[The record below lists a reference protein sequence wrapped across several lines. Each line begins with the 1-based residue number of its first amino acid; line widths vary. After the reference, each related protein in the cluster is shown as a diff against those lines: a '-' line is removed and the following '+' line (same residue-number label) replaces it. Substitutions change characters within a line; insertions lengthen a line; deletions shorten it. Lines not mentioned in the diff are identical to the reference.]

1 MKNILETQK
10 NMICL
15 LVLTT
20 DIPSLLRRGGGGR
33 TEIKYLI
40 FLMNKTNNI

>member
-1 MKNILETQK
+1 MNSNRKEKMKNILETQK

-20 DIPSLLRRGGGGR
+20 YIPSLLLRRK
-33 TEIKYLI
+33 EILDIPY
-40 FLMNKTNNI
+40 